1 MTITTTDNKVTYA
14 GNSSTTNFVFAFKV
28 WAAADLKVYLRDNTT
43 LVDTLQ
49 TLTTQ
54 YSVLGTLPG
63 TGSVEF
69 VSAPTS
75 SQTVIIV
82 RDNAKTQT
90 LDLIANGAF
99 EAENIEAAIDK
110 IVGMIQTIE
119 GKLGLAGSA
128 AIDFASVAN
137 GAVSAAAN
145 VTVTGARIGD
155 FALASA
161 AGTIETTDGV
171 FLNAKVTA
179 NDTVEVT
186 LHNMS
191 GSAFDAASQRILCLV
206 LPRVNFG
213 L

>member
-1 MTITTTDNKVTYA
+1 MTLTTTTNKVNYA
-14 GNSSTTNFVFAFKV
+14 GNGSTTSFAFAFKI
-28 WAAADLKVYLRDNTT
+28 WAASDLKVYLRDNTT

-49 TLTTQ
+49 VITTN
-54 YSVLGTLPG
+54 YTVSGTLPG
-63 TGSVEF
+63 TGNVVF
-69 VSAPTS
+69 GVAPTA

-82 RDNAKTQT
+82 RENSETQD
-90 LDLIANGAF
+90 LDLIANGTFA
-99 EAENIEAAIDK
+99 AENIEIALDK

-137 GAVSAAAN
+137 GAVSAASN
-145 VTVTGARIGD
+145 ITVTGARVGD
-155 FALASA
+155 FVLVNA
-161 AGTIETTDGV
+161 ATTIETTDGV
-171 FLNAKVTA
+171 FLHGKVTA
-179 NDTVEVT
+179 TDTVEVT

-191 GSAFDAASQRILCLV
+191 GSAFDAASQRVFVLV